1 LVLTAGTNGVINMK
15 KMYEI
20 LNNNAFVV
28 TRDEKNE
35 LMLGFYHDVFD
46 KTGDTM
52 RIFEPI
58 APVKIFSMEEI
69 LNYINNAE

>member
-1 LVLTAGTNGVINMK
+1 MK
-15 KMYEI
+15 KTYEI

-35 LMLGFYHDVFD
+35 LMLGFYHDVFNAH
-46 KTGDTM
+46 GDVE

-58 APVKIFSMEEI
+58 APVEIFTVEEI